1 MKAGKDKV
9 ISLHYTLT
17 VDGEKVESSLDRNE
31 PLWVLLGHGQLIP
44 GLEKAL
50 EDHEAGENL
59 QVEVA
64 AAEGYGERQ
73 PGMTQRVPKKYFQ
86 QAAKL
91 KPGMTTVLALGAFLI
106 QVMVQ
111 GAWGVV
117 PTHLNELA
125 PEGMRGTLPGFAYQ
139 TGNLLA
145 AVTANAQL
153 WIARQHGGLAFAMSV
168 WMAAVAVL
176 LAFLAWVG
184 PEARGARFGRSPP
197 GTGE

>member
-50 EDHEAGENL
+50 EDHEAGASL

-64 AAEGYGERQ
+64 PAEGYGERQ

-86 QAAKL
+86 QGGKL
-91 KPGMTTVLALGAFLI
+91 KPGMTTVLALKEGGHR
-106 QVMVQ
+106 VVVVQ
-111 GAWGVV
+111 KVGMTTVDV
-117 PTHLNELA
+117 DLNHPMAGKTLNFDVTINEVR
-125 PEGMRGTLPGFAYQ
+125 EGTEEE
-139 TGNLLA
+139 
-145 AVTANAQL
+145 
-153 WIARQHGGLAFAMSV
+153 IAHGHAH
-168 WMAAVAVL
+168 
-176 LAFLAWVG
+176 
-184 PEARGARFGRSPP
+184 PP
-197 GTGE
+197 GAEAH